1 MKRLLKLLAR
11 LYPSSWHRRY
21 GAEFEALLED
31 STPRI
36 QDLCDVFLGALK
48 MQITTWNFTR
58 ITLAACLAGT
68 LAAVALSF
76 AIPSHY
82 ISHSLILV
90 NPPVAPAAANDRGA
104 STNSAIRSYLINL
117 QPDVLNRD
125 SLSRIIERLNLYPRE
140 RANMPLD
147 AVVTKMQSNIYIKPA
162 EGTNLSAFIVQF
174 DYPDPNLAQKVNE
187 ELVSLFMSA
196 NLAHAQS
203 DHTQADP
210 HFVFRVMD
218 APELP
223 QKPTGLNR
231 IEMGAI
237 GLLIGL
243 PTGLILAL
251 VIRLRQKPLTVSN

>member
-36 QDLCDVFLGALK
+36 PDLYDVFLGALK
-48 MQITTWNFTR
+48 MQMTTWNFTR
-58 ITLAACLAGT
+58 ITLAACLTGT
-68 LAAVALSF
+68 LAAIAISF
-76 AIPSHY
+76 AIPPHY
-82 ISHSLILV
+82 ISQTLIIANSPL
-90 NPPVAPAAANDRGA
+90 NAAATNDSG
-104 STNSAIRSYLINL
+104 TGPNSAMRSYLINL
-117 QPDVLNRD
+117 MPDVLNHD

-147 AVVTKMQSNIYIKPA
+147 AVITKMQKNIYVKPA
-162 EGTNLSAFIVQF
+162 KGTNLSAFIVQF
-174 DYPDPNLAQKVNE
+174 DYPDPHLAQQVNE
-187 ELVSLFMSA
+187 ELVSLLMSA
-196 NLAHAQS
+196 NLAHAP
-203 DHTQADP
+203 ADP
-210 HFVFRVMD
+210 HFTFRVMD

-243 PTGLILAL
+243 PAGLILATI
-251 VIRLRQKPLTVSN
+251 IRLRHKPLTASD

>member
-21 GAEFEALLED
+21 GTEFEALLED

-36 QDLCDVFLGALK
+36 RDLYDVFLGALK
-48 MQITTWNFTR
+48 MQMTTWNFTR
-58 ITLAACLAGT
+58 ITLAACLTGT
-68 LAAVALSF
+68 LAAIAISF

-82 ISHSLILV
+82 ISHTLITV
-90 NPPVAPAAANDRGA
+90 NPPGDALATPDSIA
-104 STNSAIRSYLINL
+104 STNSAMQSYLINL

-147 AVVTKMQSNIYIKPA
+147 AVVNKMQSNIYVFPVK
-162 EGTNLSAFIVQF
+162 GSTSLSAFVVQF
-174 DYPDPNLAQKVNE
+174 NYPDPYIAQKVNG

-196 NLAHAQS
+196 NLAYSASH
-203 DHTQADP
+203 P
-210 HFVFRVMD
+210 HLVFRVMD

-223 QKPTGLNR
+223 QKPTGPNR

-251 VIRLRQKPLTVSN
+251 VIRLRHKPLPVSN

>member
-1 MKRLLKLLAR
+1 MKPLLKLLAR

-36 QDLCDVFLGALK
+36 RDLCDVFLGALK
-48 MQITTWNFTR
+48 MQMTTWNFTR
-58 ITLAACLAGT
+58 ITLAACLTGT

-76 AIPSHY
+76 AIPQHY
-82 ISHSLILV
+82 ISHTLITV
-90 NPPVAPAAANDRGA
+90 NPPGDALATPESIV
-104 STNSAIRSYLINL
+104 STKSAMPSYLINL
-117 QPDVLNRD
+117 MPDVLNHD

-147 AVVTKMQSNIYIKPA
+147 AVITKMQKNIYVKPA
-162 EGTNLSAFIVQF
+162 KGTNLSAFIVQF
-174 DYPDPNLAQKVNE
+174 DYTDPHLAQQVNE

-196 NLAHAQS
+196 NLAYAQA
-203 DHTQADP
+203 HP
-210 HFVFRVMD
+210 HLTFRVMD

-223 QKPTGLNR
+223 QRPAGLNR
-231 IEMGAI
+231 IQVGAI

-251 VIRLRQKPLTVSN
+251 VIRLRHKPLTASD

>member
-36 QDLCDVFLGALK
+36 RDLYDVFIGALK
-48 MQITTWNFTR
+48 MQMTTWSFTR

-76 AIPSHY
+76 AITPHY
-82 ISHSLILV
+82 ISRSLIVSV
-90 NPPVAPAAANDRGA
+90 NPPVDAAAAYNSGA
-104 STNSAIRSYLINL
+104 TTNNAMQSYLINL

-125 SLSRIIERLNLYPRE
+125 SLTRIIERLNLYPRE
-140 RANMPLD
+140 RASMPLD
-147 AVVTKMQSNIYIKPA
+147 AVVTKMQSNIYVRPVK
-162 EGTNLSAFIVQF
+162 GTNQSAFIVQF
-174 DYPDPNLAQKVNE
+174 DYPDPHLAQQVNG

-196 NLAHAQS
+196 NLAYS
-203 DHTQADP
+203 QAHP
-210 HFVFRVMD
+210 HLTFRVMD

-251 VIRLRQKPLTVSN
+251 IIRLRHKPLTVSH